1 MNYKIKS
8 LGYRTDFIFNR
19 LDGSVRDKGEYIV
32 ATTTSNPNY
41 FWGNLLLYKQPP
53 KQGDF
58 SIWKSDFLAEFTN
71 PDIYHMTFAWDSP
84 EGVEGDCSEFLA
96 QGFKLEKSVVL
107 TTENVIKPTKYNHNV
122 LIRPISSQEDF
133 DRCVDIQVSCSDQYL
148 SKDSWRDFYSKSMK
162 QYKKLIGQGHGKWF
176 GAFLDGELVGSLGIF
191 TDQDIARFQ
200 IVSTHKDFQ
209 RRGVCSTLVFDAAKY
224 ALDNMGVKTLV
235 MVADEEYHAAKI
247 YESVGFTPKQEQ
259 IGVCFWDKSKLE

>member
-58 SIWKSDFLAEFTN
+58 SNWKSDFLAEFTN

-96 QGFKLEKSVVL
+96 NGFKLEKSIVL
-107 TTENVIKPTKYNHNV
+107 LTDSVTKSKKYNSDV
-122 LIRPISSQEDF
+122 LIRTITTQEEF
-133 DRCVDIQVSCSDQYL
+133 DRCVDIQVSCSGQYL
-148 SKDSWRDFYSKSMK
+148 SKQAWREFYLKSME
-162 QYKKLIGQGHGKWF
+162 QYRKLIDSDHGKWF
-176 GAFLDGELVGSLGIF
+176 GAFIDDVLVGSLGIF
-191 TDQDIARFQ
+191 TDHDIARFQ

-209 RRGVCSTLVFDAAKY
+209 RRGVCSTLVYEAAKY
-224 ALDNMGVKTLV
+224 AIENMKVKTLV

-247 YESVGFTPKQEQ
+247 YESVGFIPNQKQ
-259 IGVCFWDKSKLE
+259 IGVCYWDKSKLK